1 MSAIKPDAPMKPNA
15 GHFPEDVKRL
25 YDNVLPEGQ
34 RVRDLIFPEVFGAQQ
49 YVGQYSDN
57 TADQIVALGRRA
69 GITSDTHVLD
79 IGCGCCGPAIHLAKT
94 LGCRITGVDLSESHL
109 SRARTSIEKA
119 GLSDKIRLVKG
130 DIFEIGA
137 SIEPVDVIIGLGAWC
152 HLSPRTFFPLC
163 RQLLREGGRIAFME
177 RIRLGKIDADLY
189 RQLTTE
195 WAAPSVETFASYYF
209 ALSAAGF
216 RDIFIQDLTEPYK
229 ALQRRFIEVRLKLRD
244 KIEEAAG
251 PEYFRS
257 DLELVR
263 AETDATESGALGY
276 GLFVAHT

>member
-1 MSAIKPDAPMKPNA
+1 
-15 GHFPEDVKRL
+15 
-25 YDNVLPEGQ
+25 
-34 RVRDLIFPEVFGAQQ
+34 
-49 YVGQYSDN
+49 
-57 TADQIVALGRRA
+57 
-69 GITSDTHVLD
+69 
-79 IGCGCCGPAIHLAKT
+79 
-94 LGCRITGVDLSESHL
+94 
-109 SRARTSIEKA
+109 
-119 GLSDKIRLVKG
+119 
-130 DIFEIGA
+130 
-137 SIEPVDVIIGLGAWC
+137 
-152 HLSPRTFFPLC
+152 
-163 RQLLREGGRIAFME
+163 ME

>member
-1 MSAIKPDAPMKPNA
+1 MNSNA
-15 GHFPEDVKRL
+15 SHFPEEVKSL
-25 YDNVLPEGQ
+25 YDDVLPEGQ
-34 RVRDLIFPEVFGAQQ
+34 RVRDLIFPEVFGPQQ

-69 GITSDTHVLD
+69 GMSSETHVLD
-79 IGCGCCGPAIHLAKT
+79 VGCGCCGPAIHLAKT
-94 LGCRITGVDLSESHL
+94 FGCRITGVDLSDSHL
-109 SRARTSIEKA
+109 SQAQSRIQKA
-119 GLSDKIRLVKG
+119 GLSEKIRLLQG
-130 DIFEIGA
+130 DIFKVAPTIG
-137 SIEPVDVIIGLGAWC
+137 PVDVVIGLGAWC

-163 RQLLREGGRIAFME
+163 RQLLREGGQLAFME
-177 RIRLGKIDADLY
+177 RIRLGKIDAALY

-216 RDIFIQDLTEPYK
+216 RDIFIHDLTEAYK
-229 ALQRRFIEVRLKLRD
+229 LLQRRFIEVRINVRA
-244 KIEEAAG
+244 KIEEIAG
-251 PEYFRS
+251 ADYYRS

-263 AETDATESGALGY
+263 AETDATESGTLGY